1 MIDKLILQSGA
12 DVAFNEGRLMIHP
25 PSLYEIGLIGG
36 ETVLW
41 EACDILTT
49 TKKDLIDVDKSVLE
63 EISNFDIIMSMVK
76 DKNIKTRQRV
86 ISVFKLFSLLF
97 PNREVKIEDKQI
109 LFKSQEQQI
118 DGFLDANNF
127 ELFQKMLSDIFD
139 LQKIRG
145 KKEYN
150 PVNEKAAKLAEKFKK
165 ASAIKAQQQQQKKE
179 SVNIF
184 DRYISILAVGEH
196 KNQTDLV
203 KLTIYQLYDEY
214 ERFMLN
220 QNYEYNIRW
229 RMAGATDM
237 ETPSDWRSDIHTNE
251 S

>member
-36 ETVLW
+36 EVVLW
-41 EACDILTT
+41 EACDIITT
-49 TKKDLIDVDKSVLE
+49 TKKDLIDVDKSVLD

-76 DKNIKTRQRV
+76 DKNIKTRQKM

-109 LFKSQEQQI
+109 IFTSTQGQI

-127 ELFQKMLSDIFD
+127 DLFQKIITDIFD
-139 LQKIRG
+139 LNKIRG
-145 KKEYN
+145 KKDYN
-150 PVNEKAAKLAEKFKK
+150 PVNDAAAKIAEKLKK
-165 ASAIKAQQQQQKKE
+165 ASMRKAKQQSKNN
-179 SVNIF
+179 VTIF

-220 QNYEYNIRW
+220 QNYDYNIRW

-237 ETPSDWRSDIHTNE
+237 ETPSDWRSDIHTDE